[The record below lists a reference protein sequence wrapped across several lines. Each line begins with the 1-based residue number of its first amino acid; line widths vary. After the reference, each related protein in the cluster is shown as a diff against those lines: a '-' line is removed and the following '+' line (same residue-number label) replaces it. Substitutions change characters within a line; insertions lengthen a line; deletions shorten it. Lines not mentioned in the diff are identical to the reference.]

1 MTQSQIQPVEGDDLN
16 EPIADETRSILD
28 GHIILTRKLA
38 EMQHYPAIDVLK
50 SASRV
55 MNSIIPE
62 SQKKAASAVKTV
74 LAQYDELE
82 FLIQLGEYE
91 PGKNP
96 DNDDIIRK
104 YRNIM
109 QWLKQGTDESQ
120 DYAQTRREIT
130 ESVL

>member
-1 MTQSQIQPVEGDDLN
+1 M
-16 EPIADETRSILD
+16 
-28 GHIILTRKLA
+28 
-38 EMQHYPAIDVLK
+38 
-50 SASRV
+50 
-55 MNSIIPE
+55 
-62 SQKKAASAVKTV
+62 
-74 LAQYDELE
+74 
-82 FLIQLGEYE
+82 QLGEYE